1 MEILMV
7 KSFSRTPEQ
16 RHRRRVRV
24 LTLVTALAAIAAAPV
39 NTAAS
44 SASTREATA
53 HAAHVLDGTATAR
66 LHLVY
71 PEGSEL
77 IEEGPVT
84 GALTGSARAKLHT
97 GAVFRASFT
106 IHTPAGSISGRGE
119 AEPDGSGR
127 YQSFKGSFFA
137 SGGSGR
143 YAHIKGRAGL
153 YGVFDRRY
161 DSVVIQT
168 AGGELT
174 Y

>member
-1 MEILMV
+1 MIG
-7 KSFSRTPEQ
+7 SFRHTAEQ
-16 RHRRRVRV
+16 RDVHRIGLCV
-24 LTLVTALAAIAAAPV
+24 LGVAVAIVVLVNST
-39 NTAAS
+39 TS
-44 SASTREATA
+44 SASTRRATA
-53 HAAHVLDGTATAR
+53 RAAHVLGGTATAR

-84 GALTGSARAKLHT
+84 GALTGSARATLHT
-97 GAVFRASFT
+97 GAVFKASFT
-106 IHTPAGSISGRGE
+106 IRTSAGSISGHGE
-119 AEPDGSGR
+119 AQPGGSGR
-127 YQSFKGSFFA
+127 YQSFKGSFLA

-143 YAHIKGRAGL
+143 YAHIRGRAGL

-168 AGGELT
+168 TGGELT